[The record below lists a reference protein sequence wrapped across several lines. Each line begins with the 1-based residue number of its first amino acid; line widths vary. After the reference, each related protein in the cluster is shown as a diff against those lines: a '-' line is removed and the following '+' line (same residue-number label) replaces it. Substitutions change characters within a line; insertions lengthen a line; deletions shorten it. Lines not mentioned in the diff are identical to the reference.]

1 VKKETFNALR
11 SSKYFLSWAP
21 TPAPTAKIERA
32 GSGRGKTFTYVGKKY
47 TNLVTEERHYTVPE
61 ISKLWSVS
69 VDLVRDTFAD
79 EPGVL
84 KWHRPATKAKRAYSL
99 LRVPESVLTRVHRRL
114 TERG

>member
-1 VKKETFNALR
+1 MKEETREKLLC
-11 SSKYFLSWAP
+11 SKEFLSWSLAP
-21 TPAPTAKIERA
+21 VLEPEPA
-32 GSGRGKTFTYVGKKY
+32 SVGRGKTFKYGGKKY
-47 TNLVTEERHYTVPE
+47 TNLVAEEKHYTVPE
-61 ISKLWSVS
+61 ISKMWSVS

-84 KWHRPATKAKRAYSL
+84 KWHRPATKTKRAYSL